1 MFQRIFDLHT
11 LHLLSRPSAERSAGR
26 CQENL
31 VDLIS
36 RLTVQTLENRA
47 VLAVH
52 RQNADMLLLCQR
64 HNDMPAVT
72 RVSLFAS
79 AISFPAFIAAIVG
92 RIPIIP
98 TTAVTT
104 ILRPQLRC
112 HCEKSIHAALDTD
125 IQIAHTVFQFFCF
138 FLVPDRRDLRR
149 KLPDL
154 FLQKINI
161 ASSRQSRYFYIFIRP
176 DHFQCLCSD
185 RSG

>member
-1 MFQRIFDLHT
+1 M
-11 LHLLSRPSAERSAGR
+11 
-26 CQENL
+26 
-31 VDLIS
+31 DLIS

-64 HNDMPAVT
+64 HNDMPG
-72 RVSLFAS
+72 RYQGLFVCKCNIFSSIHRCDRRADTDHS
-79 AISFPAFIAAIVG
+79 DY
-92 RIPIIP
+92 RCHHN
-98 TTAVTT
+98 
-104 ILRPQLRC
+104 LRTQLRC